1 MGAWWR
7 CGQRCATTAQVS
19 PVLRSIVIAAP
30 DALATT
36 VTALVERA
44 TGGAPLAE
52 VRALATTAARG
63 WVDAVLTGF
72 VLALAREVRGAPSG
86 GRTVALARSVAD
98 RVIDH
103 GARRADAG
111 AVAAVIDL
119 FAARVVTAPGGPAIS
134 FPVDDTLA
142 AALAPVLEGTAPAP
156 PAIAAALHALIDEVL
171 RRLFDEPVALLQL
184 GAVSRAAL
192 AMGRSGL
199 SGRAHRGVDG
209 AVDDADAMARVAGFL
224 ARLALPSSAIVPAAT
239 ARRGA

>member
-1 MGAWWR
+1 
-7 CGQRCATTAQVS
+7 V
-19 PVLRSIVIAAP
+19 PRSIAIAAP

-36 VTALVERA
+36 VADLAARA
-44 TGGAPLAE
+44 AASAPLAE
-52 VRALATTAARG
+52 QRALATSAARA

-111 AVAAVIDL
+111 AVAAVVDL
-119 FAARVVTAPGGPAIS
+119 FVARVVAGPAGTAIS
-134 FPVDDTLA
+134 FPVDEPLA
-142 AALAPVLEGTAPAP
+142 AALAPVLDQAGAPAP
-156 PAIAAALHALIDEVL
+156 TVAAALHALIDEVL
-171 RRLFDEPVALLQL
+171 RRLLDEPVALLQL

-199 SGRAHRGVDG
+199 AGRAHRGVDG
-209 AVDDADAMARVAGFL
+209 AIDDPAAMTRVAGFL
-224 ARLALPSSAIVPAAT
+224 ARLAVPSTAVAPAVS